1 MLGSDPST
9 IQAHSKQI
17 GCLADIGRF
26 AGRVRM
32 SLHMKSRITQPPV
45 TETPVY
51 CWRKDIALEHLRLE
65 RAAAEDRR
73 TETVARLA
81 IDLAR
86 AKCGRPRKDGANIV
100 PDVEEA
106 VRLLAESEAARRTP
120 RSVKQSEDLLAP
132 HVESLSPTLR
142 WHIAKRGEEPGS
154 GGVVCPRV
162 LCDESCPPDFKIH
175 VGVFHGANWQEVA
188 KWEVLRNEGVFR
200 KFIEAALTSLL
211 AKSKPSQAE
220 RSPWGDLV
228 PLKKKPAP
236 REKTPTASVK
246 DIEDVLQMGELNVE
260 FFKELVKAR
269 KSLGKTIRKGSADGE
284 ARPPRGKRKPSSA

>member
-1 MLGSDPST
+1 
-9 IQAHSKQI
+9 
-17 GCLADIGRF
+17 
-26 AGRVRM
+26 M

-51 CWRKDIALEHLRLE
+51 DWRKDIALEHLRLE

-81 IDLAR
+81 IELAR

-120 RSVKQSEDLLAP
+120 RSVKQCEDLLAP

-200 KFIEAALTSLL
+200 KFIEAALL
-211 AKSKPSQAE
+211 AKSKPAQAE